1 MSLNKIWRAVAYS
14 TDQYRPH
21 DEVHVFVD
29 APDPETA
36 KSRIYKRL
44 SEEWE
49 LASDFIEFY
58 NFWSEAELCD
68 MANGPLTPLG
78 LPLFES
84 GAGFKGESVEVYYDR
99 EPLILVASPHLR
111 EVLESALQEV
121 KS

>member
-1 MSLNKIWRAVAYS
+1 
-14 TDQYRPH
+14 
-21 DEVHVFVD
+21 
-29 APDPETA
+29 
-36 KSRIYKRL
+36 
-44 SEEWE
+44 
-49 LASDFIEFY
+49 
-58 NFWSEAELCD
+58 